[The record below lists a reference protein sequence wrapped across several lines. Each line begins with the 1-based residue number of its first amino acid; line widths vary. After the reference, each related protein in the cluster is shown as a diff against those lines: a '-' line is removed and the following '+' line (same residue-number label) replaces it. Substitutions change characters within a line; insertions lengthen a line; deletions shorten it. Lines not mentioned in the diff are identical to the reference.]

1 MKIAQTLSIILVA
14 AIAALPLSPVFA
26 ASKTVTLDV
35 QKMECATCPIT
46 IKKALSK
53 VNGVRKI
60 DVSLE
65 KKEAVVVFDDTQTH
79 AGALIEAVANAGFP
93 SHVKDAPQ

>member
-1 MKIAQTLSIILVA
+1 MKIARLLSIILA
-14 AIAALPLSPVFA
+14 TAITAFSPSSVFA

-35 QKMECATCPIT
+35 QKMTCATCPIT

-65 KKEAVVVFDDTQTH
+65 KKEAVVVFDDTQTN
-79 AGALIEAVANAGFP
+79 AAALVEATTNAGFP
-93 SHVKDAPQ
+93 SHIKEARQ

>member
-1 MKIAQTLSIILVA
+1 MKTTQTLSFILVA

-35 QKMECATCPIT
+35 QKMKCATCPIT

-65 KKEAVVVFDDTQTH
+65 KKEAVVVFDDTQTN
-79 AGALIEAVANAGFP
+79 AAALVEATTNAGFP
-93 SHVKDAPQ
+93 SNIKEARQ